1 MKCNSLLIHLSF
13 SPVIFLCATASAVDT
28 QPACR
33 SITNPSLGSVCYT
46 EWPFSSRQRGEGG
59 TKTWEQIVERVE
71 PNYVIVD
78 TQVIVQEQ
86 NGITSKPTPNIVSS
100 SGNVSIV
107 NQIDSSVRE
116 LEEVKNSLQAE
127 ASGCVPPVCGQV
139 KNQLDTVNQKISQY
153 SESKRVAIQAGGNE
167 KILFKW
173 TTKVECS
180 RLGICGPGA
189 WMNGVIRVNQRYLGN
204 PSSIRQETLSLVN
217 SSQPLISQTSSGSF
231 VKLRNKNWNKCL
243 NLQNGT
249 QNGVKTNAWECV
261 SHPDQEWK
269 IEDASNG
276 FVKLRNKNSGRCLN
290 LQNGTQNGVTTNA
303 WECVSHPDQ
312 EWKIEDAGNGFVKLR
327 NKNWGRCLN
336 LQSATQNGV
345 TTNAWECV
353 SHPDQEWKIENA
365 G

>member
-1 MKCNSLLIHLSF
+1 M
-13 SPVIFLCATASAVDT
+13 ASSVDA

-33 SITNPSLGSVCYT
+33 SIANPSLGSVCYT

-78 TQVIVQEQ
+78 TEVIVQEQ

-100 SGNVSIV
+100 SGNISIV

-116 LEEVKNSLQAE
+116 LEEVKNSLQAQ
-127 ASGCVPPVCGQV
+127 ATGCVPPVCGQV
-139 KNQLDTVNQKISQY
+139 KNQLDTINQKISQY

-204 PSSIRQETLSLVN
+204 PSSIRQETLSLVD
-217 SSQPLISQTSSGSF
+217 SFQSTVSQPPNPCPNENIEIRTISSNLEFQRGKEWSTCSNYKFIFQNDGNLVLYNRSGSPI
-231 VKLRNKNWNKCL
+231 W
-243 NLQNGT
+243 
-249 QNGVKTNAWECV
+249 
-261 SHPDQEWK
+261 
-269 IEDASNG
+269 ASG
-276 FVKLRNKNSGRCLN
+276 
-290 LQNGTQNGVTTNA
+290 TTNQA
-303 WECVSHPDQ
+303 DTFVVQADGN
-312 EWKIEDAGNGFVKLR
+312 IVLYGAGRAIWVTNTVGNLGAFLAIQSDGNVVVYSRNGKAL
-327 NKNWGRCLN
+327 W
-336 LQSATQNGV
+336 ATG
-345 TTNAWECV
+345 TR
-353 SHPDQEWKIENA
+353 DR
-365 G
+365 